1 MEKEIIVITGGDGK
15 IARAIVKRYLGKGNI
30 VIAIDRKENTDQK
43 EFLENKNYEYY
54 QADVTQVKQLM
65 AIKEKIEEK
74 QGRITHLISAA
85 GCPMPTEL
93 GGMDT
98 ITIEEIDQSIQLNLN
113 AHIYATKIFL
123 PLLKYNE
130 LWGFAY
136 ETIINR
142 IEKYGF

>member
-15 IARAIVKRYLGKGNI
+15 IARAIVKRYLEKENI
-30 VIAIDRKENTDQK
+30 VIAIDRKKNTDQK

-85 GCPMPTEL
+85 G
-93 GGMDT
+93 
-98 ITIEEIDQSIQLNLN
+98 Q
-113 AHIYATKIFL
+113 K
-123 PLLKYNE
+123 K
-130 LWGFAY
+130 
-136 ETIINR
+136 
-142 IEKYGF
+142 